1 MAEYKKENIINTYWT
16 IDILDSCW
24 KISGDVY
31 DEIPPRY
38 CPQDL
43 IGACKKVVEMLK
55 DDMERRKHDDGEPVW
70 EYRVI
75 KHEEDEENDWQT
87 AYKVYKYRGRWKYK
101 IDYDY

>member
-1 MAEYKKENIINTYWT
+1 MEEYKKENIVDTYWT

-31 DEIPPRY
+31 DEISRKH

-43 IGACKKVVEMLK
+43 IGACKKVVEMIEHDKELK
-55 DDMERRKHDDGEPVW
+55 DEPKW

-75 KHEEDEENDWQT
+75 KHEEDEDNDWQT
-87 AYKVYKYRGRWKYK
+87 AYKVYKYRGQWKFK
-101 IDYDY
+101 VDYDY

>member
-1 MAEYKKENIINTYWT
+1 MGEYKKENITDTYYT

-31 DEIPPRY
+31 DEISRKS

-43 IGACKKVVEMLK
+43 LGACRRVVEMIN
-55 DDMERRKHDDGEPVW
+55 HDRELGEEIGGKW

-75 KHEEDEENDWQT
+75 KHEEDDENDWQT
-87 AYKVYKYRGRWKYK
+87 AYKVYKYRGRWRYK
-101 IDYDY
+101 VDYDY